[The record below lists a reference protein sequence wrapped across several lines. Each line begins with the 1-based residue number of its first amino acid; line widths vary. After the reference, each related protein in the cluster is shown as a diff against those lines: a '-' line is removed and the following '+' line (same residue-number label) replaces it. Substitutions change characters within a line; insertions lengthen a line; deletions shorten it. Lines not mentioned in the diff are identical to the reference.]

1 MAIETGLS
9 DFHKMTVTV
18 MKSHYKKLKPKIICY
33 RKYTNFS
40 TDLFREKLMRNIN
53 KQNFSNIT
61 LDSLKDI
68 FINILD
74 TLAPVKHKYVRANQ
88 APFMT
93 KSLNKSV
100 MDRSR
105 LKNSYLKNKTPGNWL
120 LIKNNTIP
128 VFLYSENKINVFITI

>member
-18 MKSHYKKLKPKIICY
+18 MKSHKKLKPKIIY

-40 TDLFREKLMRNIN
+40 TDLFREMLMRNIN
-53 KQNFSNIT
+53 KQNFPNIT
-61 LDSLKDI
+61 LDSLKYI

-93 KSLNKSV
+93 KTLNKAV
-100 MDRSR
+100 MDRSRIIYVKGCR
-105 LKNSYLKNKTPGNWL
+105 LKNSYLKNKTPGN
-120 LIKNNTIP
+120 
-128 VFLYSENKINVFITI
+128 

>member
-1 MAIETGLS
+1 MATETGLS

-18 MKSHYKKLKPKIICY
+18 MKSHYKKIKPKIICY

-68 FINILD
+68 FINILQSWKK
-74 TLAPVKHKYVRANQ
+74 LMAKRQKKRRCP
-88 APFMT
+88 
-93 KSLNKSV
+93 
-100 MDRSR
+100 
-105 LKNSYLKNKTPGNWL
+105 
-120 LIKNNTIP
+120 
-128 VFLYSENKINVFITI
+128 